1 MTTRP
6 DLPGLP
12 DSQLARDDDAA
23 FDELARR
30 AGAALRRPA
39 PEDGVRVIAH
49 RHRRRQVLKVSAVGG
64 SAVVAT
70 LLALVVVSQRDDPD
84 RVTAG
89 EAVRAGSRSPS
100 AGATVA
106 VDSVQGSRREPT

>member
-1 MTTRP
+1 MTPKP

-12 DSQLARDDDAA
+12 DSQLACDDDPV

-49 RHRRRQVLKVSAVGG
+49 RYRRRQALKVSAVGG

-84 RVTAG
+84 RVTPA
-89 EAVRAGSRSPS
+89 ESVPATFPSPTAVAP
-100 AGATVA
+100 VP
-106 VDSVQGSRREPT
+106 VDSVPATIP